1 MPTMRAL
8 LLSPFLCL
16 VAAFCAAQECTTYV
30 VVNAYEPK
38 VHMGIETLKAGD
50 FDAHLDK
57 GRVTLTVVSASQQY
71 KSRLLVL
78 VETDGLGQNSVS
90 EAVDTVTRFARQAPE
105 GQPLAFGV
113 YADHAIFTK
122 GFFSNSSERAAAV
135 SAVREEAGSLGKRV
149 ALYDSL
155 LEALKLFG
163 EHQPG
168 DAILLVGSP
177 YDDRSSKAAGAVEKA
192 LMESGVRLLVMLRE
206 SMSSLNRDDFL
217 INSHEAEKRLFSDI
231 SLRTGGAYTDFDAG
245 FLNFAWRGYML
256 AVKQPDGAGKTA
268 KKWKLKLQGQ
278 AADNL
283 KRARIYFPELLPPC
297 GSPPPG

>member
-1 MPTMRAL
+1 MLKILIAGV
-8 LLSPFLCL
+8 LCISCL
-16 VAAFCAAQECTTYV
+16 AAAQECTSYV
-30 VVNAYEPK
+30 VVNAWEPK
-38 VHMGIETLKAGD
+38 VHLAIETLKAGD
-50 FDAHLDK
+50 FDARFDK
-57 GRVTLTVVSASQQY
+57 GHVPLTIVSASQQY

-78 VETDGLGQNSVS
+78 LEVDGLDKGTAT

-113 YADHAIFTK
+113 YADRAVFTK
-122 GFFSNSSERAAAV
+122 GFFSSSTERAAAV

-149 ALYDSL
+149 ALYESL
-155 LEALKLFG
+155 IEAVRLFG

-177 YDDRSSKAAGAVEKA
+177 YDDRSGKSVGAVEKA
-192 LMESGVRLLVMLRE
+192 FMESGVRLLVMLRE
-206 SMSSLNRDDFL
+206 PLSSLNRDDFL
-217 INSHEAEKRLFSDI
+217 INSHEAEKKLFSDF
-231 SLRTGGAYTDFDAG
+231 SFRTGGVYTDFDAG

-256 AVKQPDGAGKTA
+256 AVKQPGGAGKA
-268 KKWKLKLQGQ
+268 ARKWKLKLQGP

-283 KRARIYFPELLPPC
+283 KHARIYFPELLLPC

>member
-1 MPTMRAL
+1 MPVMRMIF
-8 LLSPFLCL
+8 LSPLLCL
-16 VAAFCAAQECTTYV
+16 VAVSCAAQECTAYV
-30 VVNAYEPK
+30 VVNAWEPRI
-38 VHMGIETLKAGD
+38 HMPIETLKAGD
-50 FDAHLDK
+50 LAASFDK
-57 GRVTLTVVSASQQY
+57 GHAPLTVVSASQQY

-78 VETDGLGQNSVS
+78 LETDGLGKGKIDD
-90 EAVDTVTRFARQAPE
+90 AVDTVTRFARQAPE

-113 YADHAIFTK
+113 YADHAVFTK

-135 SAVREEAGSLGKRV
+135 SAVREAAGSLGKRV

-155 LEALKLFG
+155 LEAVKLFG

-177 YDDRSSKAAGAVEKA
+177 YDDRSSKSVGAVEKA

-217 INSHEAEKRLFSDI
+217 INSHEAEKKLFSDL

-256 AVKQPDGAGKTA
+256 AVKQPDGAGKTPR
-268 KKWKLKLQGQ
+268 KWKLKLQGQ